1 MTPEEVKK
9 TQETIEKLRRLA
21 APNSGA
27 TEHERT
33 AAKTKAETLEAKIK
47 PFITSG
53 TQHREWTGRVKT
65 QSTTGTGSYSGKSK
79 ADFKEEFKKK
89 VNEGFNER
97 FMEELIE
104 EMRKARNDPNFFG
117 FFDNAYKYATDPAPD
132 SPPSASSKGY
142 RKRTTKEEFDAYQKA
157 KRENFKDSVRT
168 PEEDSRAFLSAME
181 MNKIYFY
188 QCETGIYV
196 IEQMTVEFLNEQ
208 IASIARKIR
217 ELEME
222 AFPELNHYAINSHKV
237 MKDRLKMVRDR
248 KVAKDVGD
256 RRWRM

>member
-47 PFITSG
+47 SFTTSG

-65 QSTTGTGSYSGKSK
+65 QSTTGTGRYNGKSK
-79 ADFKEEFKKK
+79 ADFKEEF
-89 VNEGFNER
+89 E
-97 FMEELIE
+97 
-104 EMRKARNDPNFFG
+104 
-117 FFDNAYKYATDPAPD
+117 
-132 SPPSASSKGY
+132 
-142 RKRTTKEEFDAYQKA
+142 AYQKA
-157 KRENFKDSVRT
+157 ERENFKDSMKSPEKESRT
-168 PEEDSRAFLSAME
+168 FLSAME

-188 QCETGIYV
+188 QCETGIYF

-208 IASIARKIR
+208 IASISRKIR

-222 AFPELNHYAINSHKV
+222 AFPELNNYAINSHKV

-248 KVAKDVGD
+248 KVAKDVGG